1 MELDFSEQI
10 LAKKRPG
17 PKSSAQTPAKPED
30 RLKGSPKNEPGSA
43 GTKPDA
49 KEKAKMVLER
59 KDEKK
64 VVKAAIT
71 FSDKVTKALKNKVE
85 THNNKH
91 SRKVTLSQL
100 KKVYR
105 RGAGAFSASSRPG
118 KSRGQW
124 AMARVNTFLRMMAG
138 GKVKDSYRAADQDIA
153 KASDNN
159 IKTLSQRSLASIDF
173 DEYELVIAASDLV
186 KSNVSLAEMD
196 EMYESEDE
204 EEYNEMSE
212 AEKKTL
218 NKPFRLPSGSKK
230 KFGVYVKNEKGN
242 VVMVKFGDPNM
253 EIKRDD
259 PERRKNFRARH
270 QCDTNPG
277 PKWKARYWSCRMW
290 ESGKSV
296 TDYTKGQMMM
306 ESLPSAPEMEMEDD
320 MEMPD
325 QEDLMEM
332 NPELKN
338 APEVDENMEEIK
350 EYSEES
356 VEMSMAALSSVKM
369 KAEELVMAMQSNE
382 KIAIGATEPWVASK
396 ITLIDDYI
404 NSIYNY
410 LMFSEKGEKED

>member
-30 RLKGSPKNEPGSA
+30 RLKGSPKNPPGSA
-43 GTKPDA
+43 GTSPDA
-49 KEKAKMVLER
+49 KEKAQKALKRE
-59 KDEKK
+59 DEKK

-71 FSDKVTKALKNKVE
+71 FSEKVTTALKNKVKQ
-85 THNNKH
+85 HNEKH

-105 RGAGAFSASSRPG
+105 RGAGAFSSSSRPG
-118 KSRGQW
+118 KGRAQW

-153 KASDNN
+153 KATDKDINL
-159 IKTLSQRSLASIDF
+159 LSYKSYSSIDF

-186 KSNVSLAEMD
+186 RCNVSIAEMD
-196 EMYESEDE
+196 DSYESEDE
-204 EEYNEMSE
+204 EEYNEMSD
-212 AEKKTL
+212 AQKKTL

-259 PERRKNFRARH
+259 PDRRRNFRARH
-270 QCDTNPG
+270 QCDSNPG

-290 ESGKSV
+290 EGGKSV
-296 TDYTKGQMMM
+296 TEVTKGSFAEYMMQMDQVYSQEHLMN
-306 ESLPSAPEMEMEDD
+306 ENPDLKEAPEMEDEH
-320 MEMPD
+320 E
-325 QEDLMEM
+325 ELME
-332 NPELKN
+332 
-338 APEVDENMEEIK
+338 
-350 EYSEES
+350 YQQES
-356 VEMSMAALSSVKM
+356 VEMTMTNVSSMLKKLQEIKAMIDAGGEPSAEITEAWVAAKLTIAEDYISTVHTYLSS
-369 KAEELVMAMQSNE
+369 E
-382 KIAIGATEPWVASK
+382 
-396 ITLIDDYI
+396 
-404 NSIYNY
+404 
-410 LMFSEKGEKED
+410 

>member
-30 RLKGSPKNEPGSA
+30 RLKGSPKNPPGSA
-43 GTKPDA
+43 GTSPDA
-49 KEKAKMVLER
+49 KEKAQKALKRE
-59 KDEKK
+59 DEKK

-71 FSDKVTKALKNKVE
+71 FSEKVTTALKNKVKQ
-85 THNNKH
+85 HNEKH

-105 RGAGAFSASSRPG
+105 RGAGAFSSSSRPG
-118 KSRGQW
+118 KGRAQW

-153 KASDNN
+153 KATDKDINL
-159 IKTLSQRSLASIDF
+159 LSYKSYSSIDF

-186 KSNVSLAEMD
+186 RNNVSIAEMHD
-196 EMYESEDE
+196 SYESEDE

-259 PERRKNFRARH
+259 PGRRRNFRARH
-270 QCDTNPG
+270 QCDSNPG

-290 ESGKSV
+290 EGGKSV
-296 TDYTKGQMMM
+296 TEVTKGSFAEYMMQMDQVYSQEHLMN
-306 ESLPSAPEMEMEDD
+306 ENPDLKEAPEMEDEH
-320 MEMPD
+320 E
-325 QEDLMEM
+325 ELME
-332 NPELKN
+332 
-338 APEVDENMEEIK
+338 
-350 EYSEES
+350 YQQES
-356 VEMSMAALSSVKM
+356 VEMTMTNVSSMLKKLQEIKAMIDAGGEPSAEITEAWVAAKLTIAEDYISTVHTYLSS
-369 KAEELVMAMQSNE
+369 E
-382 KIAIGATEPWVASK
+382 
-396 ITLIDDYI
+396 
-404 NSIYNY
+404 
-410 LMFSEKGEKED
+410 